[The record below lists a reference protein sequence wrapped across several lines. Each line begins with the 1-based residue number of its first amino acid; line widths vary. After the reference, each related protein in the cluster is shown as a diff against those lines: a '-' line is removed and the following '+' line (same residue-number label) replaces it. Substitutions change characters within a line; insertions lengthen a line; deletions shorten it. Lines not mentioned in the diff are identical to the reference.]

1 MRRVGPFP
9 ARPHTGRVND
19 DRRIRWPRL
28 TITAMG
34 LATTAVA
41 AKGIINLAGMGDSD
55 GGRSVHRTVVATVS
69 PVPLEPPTEQQPV
82 NPADVVEIPVRV
94 DASPMAAAQPRIDLR
109 EITYIVDGNQRP
121 DGPVTVVYADET
133 GALRTVENVT
143 LPWTMTIIS
152 SLPVNYVTANG
163 RGSLL
168 NCWITDAS
176 GAAVVSRTHFS
187 THTTC
192 NR

>member
-1 MRRVGPFP
+1 M
-9 ARPHTGRVND
+9 ND
-19 DRRIRWPRL
+19 DRGARWPKV

-41 AKGIINLAGMGDSD
+41 AVYIINAGVTDAD
-55 GGRSVHRTVVATVS
+55 GQGRSVHRTVVATVS
-69 PVPLEPPTEQQPV
+69 PVPLEPPTEGQPV
-82 NPADVVEIPVRV
+82 NPADVVEVPVRV
-94 DASPMAAAQPRIDLR
+94 DATPMAAAQPRIDLR
-109 EITYIVDGNQRP
+109 EITYTVDGEQRP

-143 LPWTMTIIS
+143 LPWTMTIIAN
-152 SLPVNYVTANG
+152 LPVNYVTANG

-168 NCWITDAS
+168 NCWITDAG
-176 GAAVVSRTHFS
+176 GAAVVSRTTFAP
-187 THTTC
+187 HTTC

>member
-1 MRRVGPFP
+1 VTF
-9 ARPHTGRVND
+9 
-19 DRRIRWPRL
+19 
-28 TITAMG
+28 TAMG

-41 AKGIINLAGMGDSD
+41 AMGIINAGLGDT
-55 GGRSVHRTVVATVS
+55 GGQNRSSHRTVVATVS
-69 PVPLEPPTEQQPV
+69 PEPLEPQQFSPTE
-82 NPADVVEIPVRV
+82 VVEVPVRI
-94 DASPMAAAQPRIDLR
+94 DASPMAAAQPKIDLR
-109 EITYIVDGNQRP
+109 QITYTVDGHARP

-143 LPWTMTIIS
+143 LPWSMTIVAT
-152 SLPVNYVTANG
+152 LPVNYVTANG

-176 GAAVVSRTHFS
+176 GAAVVSQTDWGTS
-187 THTTC
+187 TTC

>member
-1 MRRVGPFP
+1 M
-9 ARPHTGRVND
+9 ND
-19 DRRIRWPRL
+19 DRGTRWPKV

-41 AKGIINLAGMGDSD
+41 AAYIINAGVTDTD
-55 GGRSVHRTVVATVS
+55 GQGRSVHRTVVATVS
-69 PVPLEPPTEQQPV
+69 PVPLEPPTELQPV
-82 NPADVVEIPVRV
+82 NPADVVEVPVRV
-94 DASPMAAAQPRIDLR
+94 DATPMAAAQPRIDLR
-109 EITYIVDGNQRP
+109 EITYTVDGEQRP

-143 LPWTMTIIS
+143 LPWTMTIIAN
-152 SLPVNYVTANG
+152 LPVNYVTANG

-168 NCWITDAS
+168 NCWITDAG
-176 GAAVVSRTHFS
+176 GAAVVSQTDFAP
-187 THTTC
+187 HTTC